1 MDRTPRTPHPTRTR
15 RVSTPADLLALV
27 PGLLGFHPEAS
38 VVLVTVGPAREPFHA
53 RVDLPDDPVGVEGLA
68 GHLGEVA
75 GRHGVT
81 RVAVV
86 VYSPDAGLAEALGD
100 RLADRLEL
108 AGVELVVLLRAD
120 GERWWALHAGPDGA
134 CGGSPDDPGTPY
146 DVSSHPIMAR
156 TVVEG
161 TVVLGSRRELADSL
175 VGTDAE
181 ETERVAE
188 LADDLATRLLP
199 PDGGGTPLRD
209 RLAIEGRWVR
219 HRVCRF
225 LTDGAR
231 LDAHDVARL
240 AALVSVSTEVRDV
253 AWAELRHDNAG
264 QHVDLWRD
272 VVRRVPVDVRAAPA
286 ALLGF
291 AAWISGAGALAWC
304 AVDVAQEAD
313 PDYGLARLLGEA
325 LTAAVPP
332 STWQPF
338 PREALTLFAG

>member
-1 MDRTPRTPHPTRTR
+1 MDRTPRTL

-27 PGLLGFHPEAS
+27 PGLLGFHPEES
-38 VVLVTVGPAREPFHA
+38 VVLVTVGPARDPFHA
-53 RVDLPDDPVGVEGLA
+53 RVDLPDDPVGVEDLA
-68 GHLGEVA
+68 GYLGEVA

-81 RVAVV
+81 QVAVV
-86 VYSPDAGLAEALGD
+86 VYSPDAGLAEALG
-100 RLADRLEL
+100 RELALRLEG
-108 AGVELVVLLRAD
+108 AGAELVVLLRAD
-120 GERWWALHAGPDGA
+120 GERWWALHAGPEGEPDG
-134 CGGSPDDPGTPY
+134 PGTPY

-156 TVVEG
+156 TVADG

-175 VGTDAE
+175 VGADPE
-181 ETERVAE
+181 EVERVAA
-188 LADDLATRLLP
+188 LADEVATRLLP
-199 PDGGGTPLRD
+199 GGGEGRLRQ
-209 RLAIEGRWVR
+209 RLAHEGRWVR
-219 HRVCRF
+219 HRVRRY
-225 LTDGAR
+225 LGDGQR
-231 LDAHDVARL
+231 LDSHDVARL
-240 AALVSVSTEVRDV
+240 ATLVSSSTEVRDV
-253 AWAELRHDNAG
+253 AWAEMCHDNAG

-313 PDYGLARLLGEA
+313 PDYGLAALLGQA

-338 PREALTLFAG
+338 PRDALTLFAG